1 MVRTDA
7 NSLRIGFS
15 ITSSRKILKVRNG
28 VNNTENQYFLK
39 LLEYST
45 ISLISDLT
53 TILAALSPEDK
64 NDECIKHALKIRS
77 AWWLGNFHA
86 FFKLYRTA
94 PRMSA
99 FLMDWFVARE
109 RKKAL
114 KFMIKSYVLNI
125 TSCHYY
131 LDVCLNMI
139 FIFEI
144 ISFIERLRTLSTL
157 VKVTYIIYIL
167 ILTNNFNF
175 KLFSI

>member
-1 MVRTDA
+1 MRIHCVSD
-7 NSLRIGFS
+7 SLLHLHEKYSRLVTELISQRINFS
-15 ITSSRKILKVRNG
+15 SNYIIKIF
-28 VNNTENQYFLK
+28 YD
-39 LLEYST
+39 
-45 ISLISDLT
+45 ISDLT
-53 TILAALSPEDK
+53 TILAALTVEDK

-125 TSCHYY
+125 IYCYYY
-131 LDVCLNMI
+131 LDMCLI
-139 FIFEI
+139 IIFEI
-144 ISFIERLRTLSTL
+144 VLLIEGLYTFY
-157 VKVTYIIYIL
+157 VGKKNNL

-175 KLFSI
+175 ARFSILSIRLFLPDEVN